1 METAAVRNRAVANRA
16 NKRPASGWQAQKS
29 AATQKQVLEAAIQC
43 FVDLGYSGT
52 TTTKIAE
59 RAGLSRGAML
69 HHFPSKRAVV
79 AATIDYL
86 HAKRLKAFRKA
97 IENIPLSKDRLRAG
111 LIAYWK
117 HVTHP
122 MFVAFHELKVTARTD
137 PELSEIL
144 EPAQDAFKQEWYRTG
159 RDVFPEWGD
168 DPRLLDVAMDV
179 TQCFLDGMAINQF
192 DQASPERI
200 SVMLACLEELLRG
213 VGPTGDLT
221 EYSESAISAN

>member
-1 METAAVRNRAVANRA
+1 MTTEALSVRERDRAATKAGTE
-16 NKRPASGWQAQKS
+16 GWQAQKS
-29 AATQKQVLEAAIQC
+29 AATQKQVLEAAISC

-59 RAGLSRGAML
+59 RANLSRGAML

-79 AATIDYL
+79 TAAIDYL

-97 IENIPLSKDRLRAG
+97 IGSIPPGKDRLRTA

-137 PELSEIL
+137 PELSAIL
-144 EPAQDAFKQEWYRTG
+144 EPAQEAFKQEWYRTG
-159 RDVFPEWGD
+159 RDVFPEWQD
-168 DPRLLDVAMDV
+168 DPKLFDVAMDV

-192 DQASPERI
+192 DRNSDQQVSI
-200 SVMLACLEELLRG
+200 MLACLEELLRG
-213 VGPTGDLT
+213 VGPIESQLAA
-221 EYSESAISAN
+221 SESTITAL